1 MPRRKLDLESV
12 LKEIERRK
20 AKKIGIQLPDGLKY
34 KSEQIAEFFESKGY
48 EVIIS
53 GSHCYGAC
61 DLDLDLLKEVDVLL
75 HLAHTPIF
83 ELENVIYVPYYV
95 DYDVEDFEDVE
106 IEEKKIALIASA
118 QYAWKLQEVKK
129 FLEERG
135 YEVELKR
142 GSNRVKMPG
151 QVLGCNYTVLR
162 NSKAEAVL
170 FVGDGLFHP
179 IGAKIYS
186 GKRVYRFCP
195 LDKEFEE
202 VKVEDF
208 LKKRYLSI
216 SKALNAEKGA
226 IIVSR
231 KIGQK
236 RLNLALNLKRKA
248 KDRGKDVEVIY
259 LDDISPQVLEN
270 FLYGYYVNTACP
282 RISYDDIEL
291 YSVPILTPQ
300 EFEIMLGLR
309 DWENYEVDEI
319 P

>member
-129 FLEERG
+129 FLEEKG

-259 LDDISPQVLEN
+259 LDDVSPQVLEN

>member
-129 FLEERG
+129 FLEEKG